1 MFSKYFSNLENVSSF
16 GIISFLIFFGL
27 FIGVIIWMVTTKKE
41 YFVKMG
47 NIPLEE
53 NELTTKNSEN

>member
-1 MFSKYFSNLENVSSF
+1 MFSKYFSNAENLSSF
-16 GIISFLIFFGL
+16 GIIAFLIFFGL

-47 NIPLEE
+47 NIPLEG
-53 NELTTKNSEN
+53 NESTTNNSEN